1 MAGAAGV
8 VAALILALALLL
20 AGSPACALELDAPNP
35 VQVSP
40 SLITSGQPSPA
51 ALAGLARLG
60 IQAVVYLAP
69 SSVPDVVKDE
79 PELLRRQG
87 IEFIHLPIPF
97 GAPKEE
103 HFAAV
108 TSALSR
114 LKDKKVLVHCQ
125 VNMRAS
131 TMVFLH
137 RVITLHEEPAAA
149 YEAVS
154 RVWSPE
160 GPWKDLVL
168 ALLRKNGVNFQPL

>member
-1 MAGAAGV
+1 MLLRRNFFGK
-8 VAALILALALLL
+8 ALVLLL
-20 AGSPACALELDAPNP
+20 PCGNLFALELDAPNP

-40 SLITSGQPSPA
+40 TLVTSGQPTPA
-51 ALAGLARLG
+51 ALARLG
-60 IQAVVYLAP
+60 SLGIRAVIYLAP
-69 SSVPDVVKDE
+69 SSAPDANKDE

-87 IEFIHLPIPF
+87 IEFVHIPIPF
-97 GAPKEE
+97 NAPQEE

-108 TSALSR
+108 SRALVG

-125 VNMRAS
+125 VNLRAS

-137 RVITLHEEPAAA
+137 RVLTLHEEPAGA

-160 GPWKDLVL
+160 GPWRELVVN
-168 ALLRKNGVNFQPL
+168 LLRKHQVNFQPL